1 MIRLEE
7 LYAAAARSGLLVE
20 AEIDGQTVAVDFRS
34 PDESVLGGLAMSA
47 DYTMRYPAM
56 ALPSL
61 AVGSTVLINGL
72 SYRVREIHSIGDGSE
87 AHTSLTR
94 L

>member
-20 AEIDGQTVAVDFRS
+20 AEVDGQIIAVDFRS

-47 DYTMRYPAM
+47 DYTMRYPAT
-56 ALPSL
+56 ALTSL
-61 AVGSTVLINGL
+61 TVGSSVFIKGL
-72 SYRVREIHSIGDGSE
+72 GYRVREIRSIGDGSE
-87 AHTSLTR
+87 AHASLTSL
-94 L
+94 